1 MKIDFYPLTRDCIFY
16 AISVMAL
23 MAVLYDGKINSF
35 ESVFLILLYAVYIII
50 MYFNDK
56 LEKIAKSTG
65 K

>member
-1 MKIDFYPLTRDCIFY
+1 
-16 AISVMAL
+16 MAL
-23 MAVLYDGKINSF
+23 MAVLYDGEINSF
-35 ESVFLILLYAVYIII
+35 ESVLLILLYAVYIVI